1 MNQPL
6 KPVRPRILRVLVATQ
21 SALMGTMLANF
32 LDDPADIGCEVVS
45 LTDDLC
51 LTLSRVQ
58 PPVVS
63 VVLLDLEPWPANVLH
78 TVHAMKDRATPLLVL
93 ALAHS
98 VGQSMQRRCHEAGVD
113 HLLDRTADLGRL
125 QRMMADYAQ
134 TQRSK
139 AMQRQ
144 ESQ

>member
-1 MNQPL
+1 MNEPL
-6 KPVRPRILRVLVATQ
+6 SPARPCILRVLIATQ
-21 SALMGTMLANF
+21 SAPMGAVLASF
-32 LDDPADIGCEVVS
+32 LDDPADIRCEVVS
-45 LTDDLC
+45 LTDDLY
-51 LTLSRVQ
+51 LTLSRAQ
-58 PPVVS
+58 PPVVN

-125 QRMMADYAQ
+125 QSMMADYAK

-144 ESQ
+144 E